1 EKFTYVKKSLQ
12 KNMILKKPL
21 DYVFATWS
29 NIAILRVL
37 SSVKTPL
44 SGREIAKLSGM
55 SAPSALQSLSSLE
68 NLNLIIRNRGGR
80 EHFFSLNRENYFIKK
95 IIIPAISNEKKFP
108 KEVFKEIKN
117 NLGEFAES
125 LILFGSVARGEE
137 QVQSDFDLCI
147 VYQGQANRKKID
159 SVIPKLR
166 EILHLKYG
174 LSLAPFLIT
183 KKEFYIKAR
192 NNISPVN
199 NIIKEGKILFGKT
212 IKDLTN
218 GS

>member
-1 EKFTYVKKSLQ
+1 MV
-12 KNMILKKPL
+12 LKKPL
-21 DYVFATWS
+21 DYIFATWS

-37 SSVKTPL
+37 SSLKTPL

-68 NLNLIIRNRGGR
+68 NFNLIIRKRGGR
-80 EHFFSLNRENYFIKK
+80 EHFFLLNRENYFIKK

-108 KEVFKEIKN
+108 QEIFKEIKN
-117 NLGEFAES
+117 NLGEFVVS

-137 QVQSDFDLCI
+137 EVQSDFDLCI
-147 VYQGQANRKKID
+147 VYQDQSNRKKIE

-166 EILHLKYG
+166 DILHLNYG
-174 LSLAPFLIT
+174 VSLAPFLIS
-183 KKEFYIKAR
+183 KNEFYLKAR
-192 NNISPVN
+192 NNLSPVN
-199 NIIKEGKILFGKT
+199 NIIKEGKILFGKS
-212 IKDLTN
+212 IKDLIN